1 MSRPTRRGAAADDEP
16 LRSSRHTGILL
27 VAVLLSLCL
36 GFFLAWLWRRLSN
49 GKPPAIRDA
58 TVEERGGAQPGPA
71 K

>member
-1 MSRPTRRGAAADDEP
+1 MLLRGHLLPTLTLQP
-16 LRSSRHTGILL
+16 LTQLNIETIF
-27 VAVLLSLCL
+27 LCL

-58 TVEERGGAQPGPA
+58 TVEEQPGPA